1 MFYVIFSIALFL
13 LVIIIGACNVLIKDK
28 QTKEKINKV
37 VIKVFTLSFL
47 ILTFLNLFLPDGFT
61 ISLSNDEALAANGEF
76 QAILRWMNALSFMVI
91 PISVY
96 KDNDYFNKIAIYFC
110 LPVAIVNVIYYTN
123 YLEFFTSTSGR
134 GLYTIRFVTGAFKEF
149 LIDETFRSIWFGAI
163 CLTQLGS
170 LLLIA
175 YRSYKCVFFNN
186 AKQVGN
192 FFLILLGLILLAL
205 PIYTPQYLIGYTNHI
220 LDRFTYVH
228 ILWIISVIAIILI
241 LYLIFKD
248 KSYEDKYLLV
258 IAMSLSLLHQF
269 SMMYNVSAE
278 LTCFKF
284 PLQLCNLASYLMLF
298 TLLTKNNKLFN
309 FTLIINVV
317 GAVIAMVV
325 LDVDGNGVGYLWNVH
340 YIVEHSNVIIIPLV
354 CLVLKIFDPLT
365 KKAVKDVIIGFSIY
379 FVSVFAIGTI
389 FNGIYNYTGN
399 DYFKCNFLF
408 MFIQEDS
415 AEILA
420 FVGPI
425 FDIKIKLGI
434 FTIYP
439 ILQGLVYVVFTA
451 ICVGTF
457 FVIYSLTHLKV
468 TNNNKNVIK
477 HKHI

>member
-13 LVIIIGACNVLIKDK
+13 LVVIIGACNVLIKDK

-61 ISLSNDEALAANGEF
+61 ISLSNDETLAANGEF

-205 PIYTPQYLIGYTNHI
+205 PIYTPQYLIGYTSQN
-220 LDRFTYVH
+220 LCR
-228 ILWIISVIAIILI
+228 WR
-241 LYLIFKD
+241 
-248 KSYEDKYLLV
+248 
-258 IAMSLSLLHQF
+258 
-269 SMMYNVSAE
+269 SMCS
-278 LTCFKF
+278 
-284 PLQLCNLASYLMLF
+284 P
-298 TLLTKNNKLFN
+298 
-309 FTLIINVV
+309 
-317 GAVIAMVV
+317 
-325 LDVDGNGVGYLWNVH
+325 
-340 YIVEHSNVIIIPLV
+340 
-354 CLVLKIFDPLT
+354 
-365 KKAVKDVIIGFSIY
+365 
-379 FVSVFAIGTI
+379 
-389 FNGIYNYTGN
+389 
-399 DYFKCNFLF
+399 
-408 MFIQEDS
+408 
-415 AEILA
+415 
-420 FVGPI
+420 
-425 FDIKIKLGI
+425 
-434 FTIYP
+434 
-439 ILQGLVYVVFTA
+439 
-451 ICVGTF
+451 
-457 FVIYSLTHLKV
+457 
-468 TNNNKNVIK
+468 
-477 HKHI
+477 